1 LIEMLVIPPRA
12 LDGVWSALSF
22 YYFGYLRVHLIAE
35 TLALRFPQRSADIDR
50 TLALFDDRVERAI
63 ELMFRRHYEVSRR
76 GDTTDGVEY
85 LLGMGLLLHK
95 KLVPIMRPL
104 VDLKN
109 RLLQRA

>member
-1 LIEMLVIPPRA
+1 M
-12 LDGVWSALSF
+12 S
-22 YYFGYLRVHLIAE
+22 
-35 TLALRFPQRSADIDR
+35 ALRFPARSDDIDR
-50 TLALFDDRVERAI
+50 TLALFDDRVERAV
-63 ELMFRRHYEVSRR
+63 ELMIRRHYEVSRR

-109 RLLQRA
+109 RLLRRA